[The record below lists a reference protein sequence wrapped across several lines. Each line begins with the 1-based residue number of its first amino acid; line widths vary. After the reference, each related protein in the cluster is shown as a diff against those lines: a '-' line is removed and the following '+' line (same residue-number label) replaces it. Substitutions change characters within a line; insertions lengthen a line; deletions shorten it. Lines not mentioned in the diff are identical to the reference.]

1 MIQTTYQETK
11 KISGLRV
18 LIDILKRHGIFVALI
33 ALFIVGSLISDV
45 FFSSRNIFNI
55 LRQSSIVGI
64 MAIGMTF
71 VLIGGDIDLSVGS
84 TLSLCM
90 VLAIG
95 LQQQG
100 LALSIL
106 IVLIV
111 GILAGLLNGLLVGLF
126 KANAFIV
133 TLGTMSII
141 QAIALIYSKGYHML
155 GDPES
160 AFSIIGRGMIGP
172 VPIPVIIF
180 VTFGIIFHIILSNS
194 KFGYSVY
201 ATGGNA
207 KAAWASG
214 IHTGLT
220 KLVTFVLTGFT
231 AAVGALVMSSRLASA
246 QPSAG
251 QGYELDVIAA
261 VILGGTSLL
270 GGRGSIFRTVVGA
283 LFFAVFSN
291 LMILLNVAY
300 PFQLVIK
307 GAIIICAVWADIIGR
322 RALQQ

>member
-1 MIQTTYQETK
+1 MQ
-11 KISGLRV
+11 L
-18 LIDILKRHGIFVALI
+18 LALI
-33 ALFIVGSLISDV
+33 THKHPFSPAQRPGEVNHDSNHLSRNQENIRIEGSYRYFKTPWNICCINSLIYCRSLISDV
-45 FFSSRNIFNI
+45 FLSSRNIFNI

-207 KAAWASG
+207 KQLG
-214 IHTGLT
+214 HQVFI
-220 KLVTFVLTGFT
+220 LV
-231 AAVGALVMSSRLASA
+231 
-246 QPSAG
+246 
-251 QGYELDVIAA
+251 
-261 VILGGTSLL
+261 
-270 GGRGSIFRTVVGA
+270 
-283 LFFAVFSN
+283 
-291 LMILLNVAY
+291 
-300 PFQLVIK
+300 
-307 GAIIICAVWADIIGR
+307 
-322 RALQQ
+322 